1 MDDDRTTPGRRSAY
15 GEDAMQE
22 ARKYADWEIKPGE
35 LGPWNMLFLQV
46 VFAVGISLPI
56 LLCGYGIIT
65 YFFFGI
71 R

>member
-1 MDDDRTTPGRRSAY
+1 MNDDRTTPGRRSAY

-22 ARKYADWEIKPGE
+22 ARKYAEWEIKPGE

-56 LLCGYGIIT
+56 LLCGYGIIS
-65 YFFFGI
+65 YFFFGV